1 MKQNDSSK
9 FRPPYITWETLKNY
23 LRTLKDSAVPNR
35 IEASMMP
42 PAMSGFSKAGVTSA
56 LKFFSLTDSNGETTS
71 NLKEIVNACDTE
83 KWSDAVQKILVPAYD
98 DIIGDLKIDTAIRK
112 ELEEKFGDATNAMKS
127 RFIRFL
133 LPLMEDAG
141 KQISPYLTQRQNKP
155 RKRKSKQTAKKKRDT
170 TKQDVNGQDKYR
182 PQYQDSTPEGMFDQL
197 VPIAGVKEKCFVRV
211 PQNIT
216 QKQFEMVKAAVAFI
230 EVMAKQ
236 NEESKE

>member
-1 MKQNDSSK
+1 MKQNDSNKIS
-9 FRPPYITWETLKNY
+9 PPYIAYEALKNY

-42 PAMSGFSKAGVTSA
+42 PTMSGFSKAGITST

-71 NLKEIVNACDTE
+71 DLKEIVDACDTE

-98 DIIGDLKIDTAIRK
+98 DIIGDLEIKAAIRTQ
-112 ELEEKFGDATNAMKS
+112 LEEKFGDATNAMKD

-133 LPLMEDAG
+133 LPLMKDAG
-141 KQISPYLTQRQNKP
+141 KEISSYLTQRQSKP
-155 RKRKSKQTAKKKRDT
+155 RKRKSKKTAKKKQSKPQQSSD
-170 TKQDVNGQDKYR
+170 GQDQYP
-182 PQYQDSTPEGMFDQL
+182 PQYQDETPDGMFDQL
-197 VPIAGVKEKCFVRV
+197 IPIAGVKKKCFVRV

-230 EVMAKQ
+230 EAMTKQ
-236 NEESKE
+236 NEESK